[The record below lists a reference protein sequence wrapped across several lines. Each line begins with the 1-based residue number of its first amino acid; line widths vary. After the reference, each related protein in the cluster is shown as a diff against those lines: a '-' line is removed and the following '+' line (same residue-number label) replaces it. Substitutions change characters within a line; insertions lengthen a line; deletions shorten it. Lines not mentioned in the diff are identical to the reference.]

1 MHSFPLL
8 LSSSLFAL
16 TQAHSVILGAQGL
29 DTSPNS
35 VGFQV
40 DPEIARNCITI
51 NPCQQDATIIRDAE
65 ITANI
70 VNQCGR
76 TEISGNI
83 DVGENTENAISAN
96 QVTQVEAGGELTV
109 TIHQVNADGAGP
121 YVCDLDESSNTNT
134 NIQNLTVTNNV
145 PGTNGLSQVKTQAF
159 NITVKMPDD
168 LNCFGAS
175 TGNICTVRC
184 RNNALA
190 GPFGGCFAV
199 QQADTDKKTNTP
211 QSIKTT
217 QTLKGINDQ
226 ILQNQK
232 DFEDS
237 VKANENA
244 TSDEAAQ
251 NKAAVDA
258 LLGAT
263 VVTSAFATETPSVA
277 LGRPPVATADPNQ
290 GNDGKAG
297 ENNGG
302 NNNGGNNGGN
312 NGNNNDNQNGGNN
325 GNNGGNNGGNGGD
338 NNGGNNDNNQ
348 GGDNNNGGDNKQGGG
363 NGGQGGNGGNRGGQ
377 GGNPFGGAG
386 GPPPGFPFGGGNGQK
401 KAKRGFSIR
410 RWAQRA

>member
-1 MHSFPLL
+1 MHSFQSILFP
-8 LSSSLFAL
+8 SLFAL
-16 TQAHSVILGAQGL
+16 AQAHSVILNAQGL
-29 DTSPNS
+29 DTSPAS

-40 DPEIARNCITI
+40 DPEIARNCVTI

-76 TEISGNI
+76 TELSGNI
-83 DVGENTENAISAN
+83 DVGENTENALSAGK
-96 QVTQVEAGGELTV
+96 VTQVEAGGEITV

-145 PGTNGLSQVKTQAF
+145 PGTNGLSQVKEQAF

-199 QQADTDKKTNTP
+199 QQSDTDKKTNTP
-211 QSIKTT
+211 QNIKTT
-217 QTLKGINDQ
+217 QQLKAINAQ
-226 ILQNQK
+226 VQQNIK
-232 DFEDS
+232 DFPDS
-237 VKANENA
+237 VEANENA

-258 LLGAT
+258 LLGNT
-263 VVTSAFATETPSVA
+263 VVTSAFAVETPTVA
-277 LGRPPVATADPNQ
+277 LGRPPAATPDPNE
-290 GNDGKAG
+290 G
-297 ENNGG
+297 NNGDNNG
-302 NNNGGNNGGN
+302 DNNNNNNNNNNGGNNGGN
-312 NGNNNDNQNGGNN
+312 DDN
-325 GNNGGNNGGNGGD
+325 NNGGNNGGNR
-338 NNGGNNDNNQ
+338 GGN
-348 GGDNNNGGDNKQGGG
+348 GG
-363 NGGQGGNGGNRGGQ
+363 NGGQGQGQGQGQGNGQGNGGNGGN
-377 GGNPFGGAG
+377 GGNTGGNGNPFGRPG
-386 GPPPGFPFGGGNGQK
+386 GFPGFGGNAGGNGGQ
-401 KAKRGFSIR
+401 AKRGLNL
-410 RWAQRA
+410 RWAKRTV

>member
-1 MHSFPLL
+1 MHSFNIL

-29 DTSPNS
+29 DSSPNS

-76 TEISGNI
+76 TELSGNI
-83 DVGENTENAISAN
+83 DVGENTENAISAK

-211 QSIKTT
+211 QNIKTT
-217 QTLKGINDQ
+217 QTLNGINAQ

-237 VKANENA
+237 VAANENA

-263 VVTSAFATETPSVA
+263 VVTSAFATETPTVD
-277 LGRPPVATADPNQ
+277 LGRPPVATPDPNE
-290 GNDGKAG
+290 GKDGKAG
-297 ENNGG
+297 DNNGG
-302 NNNGGNNGGN
+302 NNNGGNNRGN
-312 NGNNNDNQNGGNN
+312 NGG
-325 GNNGGNNGGNGGD
+325 NGGNNGGNGGQGNGGQG
-338 NNGGNNDNNQ
+338 NNGQGDQGNN
-348 GGDNNNGGDNKQGGG
+348 QGGG
-363 NGGQGGNGGNRGGQ
+363 NGGNGGNGGDRGGNRGGNG
-377 GGNPFGGAG
+377 GGNPFGGNG
-386 GPPPGFPFGGGNGQK
+386 GNPFAGGNGQ

-410 RWAQRA
+410 RMSKRTVF

>member
-1 MHSFPLL
+1 MHSFKSILFP
-8 LSSSLFAL
+8 SLFAL
-16 TQAHSVILGAQGL
+16 AHGHSVILNAQGL
-29 DTSPNS
+29 DTSPAS

-76 TEISGNI
+76 TELSGNI
-83 DVGENTENAISAN
+83 DVGENTENALSAGK
-96 QVTQVEAGGELTV
+96 VTQVKAGGEITV

-199 QQADTDKKTNTP
+199 QQADSDKKTNTP
-211 QSIKTT
+211 QNIKTT
-217 QTLKGINDQ
+217 QQLQAINAQ
-226 ILQNQK
+226 VLQNQK
-232 DFEDS
+232 DFPDS

-244 TSDEAAQ
+244 TDDEAEQ

-258 LLGAT
+258 LLGNT

-277 LGRPPVATADPNQ
+277 LGRPPAATQTGDA
-290 GNDGKAG
+290 GNGNNNDN
-297 ENNGG
+297 NNGGNNGGNG

-312 NGNNNDNQNGGNN
+312 GQGQGNGQGNGQGQGNGNNQ
-325 GNNGGNNGGNGGD
+325 GNG
-338 NNGGNNDNNQ
+338 Q
-348 GGDNNNGGDNKQGGG
+348 G
-363 NGGQGGNGGNRGGQ
+363 NGGQGGQGGQNGGNNQGGNGGNQGGRGGQ
-377 GGNPFGGAG
+377 GRGQ
-386 GPPPGFPFGGGNGQK
+386 FGGGGFGGFGGN
-401 KAKRGFSIR
+401 AKRAASKL
-410 RWAQRA
+410 RWAKRFFAQEDTF

>member
-1 MHSFPLL
+1 MHSFNLI

-35 VGFQV
+35 IGFQV

-83 DVGENTENAISAN
+83 DVGENTENAIAAN
-96 QVTQVEAGGELTV
+96 QVTQVEAGGEITV

-145 PGTNGLSQVKTQAF
+145 PGSNGLSQAKTQAF

-199 QQADTDKKTNTP
+199 QQADTDKKTNSP

-217 QTLKGINDQ
+217 QTFNGINDQ

-232 DFEDS
+232 DFPDA
-237 VKANENA
+237 VAANENA
-244 TSDEAAQ
+244 SSDEAAQ

-277 LGRPPVATADPNQ
+277 LGRPPAATPDPNENGGDKVGDNNGDNNN
-290 GNDGKAG
+290 GNNNDNND
-297 ENNGG
+297 NNGG
-302 NNNGGNNGGN
+302 NNDNNNGGNNDNNGGNNDNNGGNNDNNNGGNNGGN
-312 NGNNNDNQNGGNN
+312 DGNPF
-325 GNNGGNNGGNGGD
+325 
-338 NNGGNNDNNQ
+338 
-348 GGDNNNGGDNKQGGG
+348 
-363 NGGQGGNGGNRGGQ
+363 
-377 GGNPFGGAG
+377 GGNPFGGN
-386 GPPPGFPFGGGNGQK
+386 PFGGNGQK
-401 KAKRGFSIR
+401 AKRGFTNR
-410 RWAQRA
+410 RWSKRTVF

>member
-1 MHSFPLL
+1 MHSFNIL
-8 LSSSLFAL
+8 LSSSLFAF

-83 DVGENTENAISAN
+83 DVGENTENAIAAK

-211 QSIKTT
+211 QNIKTT

-232 DFEDS
+232 DFPDS
-237 VKANENA
+237 VAANENA
-244 TSDEAAQ
+244 TNDEAAQ

-263 VVTSAFATETPSVA
+263 VVTSAFATETPSV
-277 LGRPPVATADPNQ
+277 V
-290 GNDGKAG
+290 
-297 ENNGG
+297 
-302 NNNGGNNGGN
+302 
-312 NGNNNDNQNGGNN
+312 
-325 GNNGGNNGGNGGD
+325 
-338 NNGGNNDNNQ
+338 
-348 GGDNNNGGDNKQGGG
+348 
-363 NGGQGGNGGNRGGQ
+363 
-377 GGNPFGGAG
+377 
-386 GPPPGFPFGGGNGQK
+386 
-401 KAKRGFSIR
+401 
-410 RWAQRA
+410 

>member
-1 MHSFPLL
+1 MHSFKSVFFP
-8 LSSSLFAL
+8 SLFAL
-16 TQAHSVILGAQGL
+16 AHGHSVILNAQGL
-29 DTSPNS
+29 DTSPAS

-76 TEISGNI
+76 TELSGNI
-83 DVGENTENAISAN
+83 DVGENTENALSAGK
-96 QVTQVEAGGELTV
+96 VTQVEAGGELTV

-199 QQADTDKKTNTP
+199 QQADSDKKTNTP
-211 QSIKTT
+211 QNIKTT
-217 QTLKGINDQ
+217 QQLQAINAQ
-226 ILQNQK
+226 VLQNQK
-232 DFEDS
+232 DFPDS

-244 TSDEAAQ
+244 TNDEADQ

-258 LLGAT
+258 LLGNT
-263 VVTSAFATETPSVA
+263 IVTSAFATETPSVG
-277 LGRPPVATADPNQ
+277 GRGGFGGGQ
-290 GNDGKAG
+290 GRGQFG
-297 ENNGG
+297 
-302 NNNGGNNGGN
+302 
-312 NGNNNDNQNGGNN
+312 
-325 GNNGGNNGGNGGD
+325 
-338 NNGGNNDNNQ
+338 
-348 GGDNNNGGDNKQGGG
+348 GGG
-363 NGGQGGNGGNRGGQ
+363 NFGGFGGN
-377 GGNPFGGAG
+377 
-386 GPPPGFPFGGGNGQK
+386 
-401 KAKRGFSIR
+401 AKRAASKL
-410 RWAQRA
+410 RWAKRFFTQEDTI